1 MNVTR
6 RSPSPLLSLMLMLM
20 LMPMLCG
27 ACALSAPPVDSVLA
41 RADAD
46 GAADEANARTG
57 PGAAAALDALA
68 QQALAASVAAPDDA
82 ALALQATALL
92 FQAADLRLQRAS
104 LALLDSAP
112 DADVATVT
120 AADDRVTD
128 PARTEILSLCTAG
141 LEAADR
147 ALRQRPDDVGA
158 HLHRGLHLS
167 LIAWAN
173 GPARSLFAGYG
184 GQLTAAIDAA
194 VAADPEFDHGAPL
207 RLQGRFRSKA
217 PWPYGDAAL
226 AQTALRRCVALAPI
240 AVNQLFL
247 GDALW
252 FAGDRD
258 GARAA
263 WQAAAAA
270 DGDESTRWSNALLQE
285 LARRRLAALNRDS

>member
-1 MNVTR
+1 MNASR
-6 RSPSPLLSLMLMLM
+6 RSALPWLLL
-20 LMPMLCG
+20 PAVWCG
-27 ACALSAPPVDSVLA
+27 GCALSAPPVDAVLA
-41 RADAD
+41 RADAGAD
-46 GAADEANARTG
+46 GG
-57 PGAAAALDALA
+57 PAPATAAAELDALA
-68 QQALAASVAAPDDA
+68 QQALAASAAAPVDA
-82 ALALQATALL
+82 ELALRATAAL

-104 LALLDSAP
+104 LALLDAAP
-112 DADVATVT
+112 DADLATVT
-120 AADDRVTD
+120 SVDDRVTD

-141 LEAADR
+141 LDAADR
-147 ALRQRPDDVGA
+147 ALRQRPGDVGA

-194 VAADPEFDHGAPL
+194 VAAAPEFDHGAPL

-226 AQTALRRCVALAPI
+226 AQASLRRCVALAPI

-270 DGDESTRWSNALLQE
+270 DGDESTRWSNSLLQE
-285 LARRRLAALNRDS
+285 LARRRLAALQRDS